1 MPEPEDMA
9 MSNPISILTRRCQIL
24 GQTPQFELRQVE
36 GAAHCPLF
44 TVEASLSGR
53 GEQLAA
59 EGKGASKRIAKEE
72 AARNLLLQLETSP
85 QPTVDN
91 VAPLC
96 PMPIVQERPPAP
108 VKPAE
113 DSIDIKLK
121 QLEKLKLE
129 IEIEQMRTSLQQQRD
144 VSRSN
149 GGHSNCCDRWAFTC
163 VGTENSMNVNNNKID
178 IRGYKSSWSQ
188 TINCNALGSSGSYHK
203 YLDTGTGICPETK
216 IVNGKDD
223 VYKSRAYVHDQ
234 QQLIPTSIESFP
246 NTSAGSDGNSVGRLQ
261 EFCMKRGASPP
272 RYNERSC
279 GVSGAKEI
287 ALQ

>member
-1 MPEPEDMA
+1 MA

-72 AARNLLLQLETSP
+72 AARNLLLQLETLP

-91 VAPLC
+91 VAPLR

-108 VKPAE
+108 VQPAE

-149 GGHSNCCDRWAFTC
+149 GGHSNCCDTATC
-163 VGTENSMNVNNNKID
+163 GPSLERK
-178 IRGYKSSWSQ
+178 
-188 TINCNALGSSGSYHK
+188 
-203 YLDTGTGICPETK
+203 
-216 IVNGKDD
+216 
-223 VYKSRAYVHDQ
+223 Q
-234 QQLIPTSIESFP
+234 QQ
-246 NTSAGSDGNSVGRLQ
+246 N
-261 EFCMKRGASPP
+261 
-272 RYNERSC
+272 
-279 GVSGAKEI
+279 
-287 ALQ
+287 